1 MGGSLDGDDKQEVQH
16 RLQPCESHSG
26 ASEMTMVESSMKITH
41 ASTLNDAALV
51 SALTRL
57 ARTEREATV
66 ALIVHLAEFD
76 SRRLYAG
83 LGFQSTWAYCMEV
96 LRLSE
101 DATCNR
107 IETARMARKYP
118 VVLDMLDTGTLSPT
132 TARLLAKRLTD
143 ENVEVLLAEASGKSK
158 RQVEE
163 ILARHFPESDVRA
176 SVRKVS
182 GSGPAPALVL
192 AESESRM
199 DNGSPSAFSSG
210 PTAPAPVVSSAP
222 RPIVRPLAPERY
234 EIRFTASAETRE
246 KLRLAQDLLG
256 HAVPTGDL
264 AQVFDRALNVL
275 VEELVKRKF
284 AATERPRR
292 SRGQSDDSRN
302 IPAEVKRKAF
312 VRDGGCCAF
321 VSPDG
326 RRCGSK
332 RFLEFHHLEPYG
344 VGGKPTVDNIQLRC
358 GVHNRYEAELFYG
371 PGKRHGGGDQVRE
384 AEAAYRCATEF
395 TRPGTGETSTAHIAG
410 ESTA

>member
-1 MGGSLDGDDKQEVQH
+1 
-16 RLQPCESHSG
+16 
-26 ASEMTMVESSMKITH
+26 MTMLENSMKITH

-76 SRRLYAG
+76 SRRLHAG

-118 VVLDMLDTGTLSPT
+118 VVLDMLETGTLSPT

-143 ENVEVLLAEASGKSK
+143 ENVEVLLAEAAGKSK

-182 GSGPAPALVL
+182 GSGAVPVAAQETPLPVFAL
-192 AESESRM
+192 SES
-199 DNGSPSAFSSG
+199 GTSSAATSASSSA
-210 PTAPAPVVSSAP
+210 PTAPAPVLAVAP
-222 RPIVRPLAPERY
+222 RPVVRPLAPERY
-234 EIRFTASAETRE
+234 EIRFTVSAETCE

-256 HAVPTGDL
+256 HSVPSGDL

-284 AATERPRR
+284 AATQRPRR
-292 SRGQSDDSRN
+292 SCGQSNDSRN

-332 RFLEFHHLEPYG
+332 RFLEFHHVEPYG

-371 PGKRHGGGDQVRE
+371 PRKRHVGGDQIGE
-384 AEAAYRCATEF
+384 GAAVYGCATEF
-395 TRPGTGETSTAHIAG
+395 TRPGTGERSTACVAG

>member
-1 MGGSLDGDDKQEVQH
+1 
-16 RLQPCESHSG
+16 
-26 ASEMTMVESSMKITH
+26 MTMVERSMKITH
-41 ASTLNDAALV
+41 ATTLNDAALI

-118 VVLDMLDTGTLSPT
+118 VVLDMLETGTLSPT

-143 ENVEVLLAEASGKSK
+143 ENVEVLLAEASGKTK

-182 GSGPAPALVL
+182 GARAMATTAPETRPPVFAL
-192 AESESRM
+192 SEG
-199 DNGSPSAFSSG
+199 GSSSASTSTSSSA
-210 PTAPAPVVSSAP
+210 PTAPAPVLAVAP
-222 RPIVRPLAPERY
+222 RPVVRPLAPERY
-234 EIRFTASAETRE
+234 EIRFTASAETCE
-246 KLRLAQDLLG
+246 TLRLAQDLLG

>member
-1 MGGSLDGDDKQEVQH
+1 
-16 RLQPCESHSG
+16 
-26 ASEMTMVESSMKITH
+26 
-41 ASTLNDAALV
+41 
-51 SALTRL
+51 
-57 ARTEREATV
+57 
-66 ALIVHLAEFD
+66 
-76 SRRLYAG
+76 
-83 LGFQSTWAYCMEV
+83 
-96 LRLSE
+96 
-101 DATCNR
+101 
-107 IETARMARKYP
+107 
-118 VVLDMLDTGTLSPT
+118 MLETGTLSPT
-132 TARLLAKRLTD
+132 TARLLARRLTD
-143 ENVEVLLAEASGKSK
+143 ENVEVLLAEAAGKSK

-163 ILARHFPESDVRA
+163 MLARHFPESDVRA

-182 GSGPAPALVL
+182 GARAMPTTRPETPPPVL
-192 AESESRM
+192 ALSER
-199 DNGSPSAFSSG
+199 GSSSAPTSASSNA
-210 PTAPAPVVSSAP
+210 PTAPAPVRAVVP
-222 RPIVRPLAPERY
+222 RPVVRPLAPERY
-234 EIRFTASAETRE
+234 EIHFTASAATCET
-246 KLRLAQDLLG
+246 LRLAQDLLG
-256 HAVPTGDL
+256 HAVPSGDL

-284 AATERPRR
+284 AATERPRP

-344 VGGKPTVDNIQLRC
+344 VGGKPTVDNVQLRC

-384 AEAAYRCATEF
+384 AEAADRCATEF
-395 TRPGTGETSTAHIAG
+395 TRPGTGGRSRAYVAG

>member
-1 MGGSLDGDDKQEVQH
+1 
-16 RLQPCESHSG
+16 
-26 ASEMTMVESSMKITH
+26 MVESSMKITH

-107 IETARMARKYP
+107 IETARLARKYP
-118 VVLDMLDTGTLSPT
+118 VVLDMLETGTLSPT
-132 TARLLAKRLTD
+132 TARLLARRLTD

-163 ILARHFPESDVRA
+163 ILARHFPGSDVRA

-182 GSGPAPALVL
+182 GSGPAPVAAQETPSPAPAL

-199 DNGSPSAFSSG
+199 DKGSPSAFSSG
-210 PTAPAPVVSSAP
+210 PTAPAPVVSAAP

-246 KLRLAQDLLG
+246 KLRFAQDLLG
-256 HAVPTGDL
+256 HAVPGGDL

-344 VGGKPTVDNIQLRC
+344 VGGKPTADNIQLRC

-371 PGKRHGGGDQVRE
+371 PSKRHGGGDQVRE
-384 AEAAYRCATEF
+384 DAAAYRCATQF
-395 TRPGTGETSTAHIAG
+395 TRPGTGERSRACVAG

>member
-1 MGGSLDGDDKQEVQH
+1 
-16 RLQPCESHSG
+16 
-26 ASEMTMVESSMKITH
+26 
-41 ASTLNDAALV
+41 
-51 SALTRL
+51 
-57 ARTEREATV
+57 
-66 ALIVHLAEFD
+66 
-76 SRRLYAG
+76 
-83 LGFQSTWAYCMEV
+83 MEI

-118 VVLDMLDTGTLSPT
+118 AVLDMLETGTLSPT
-132 TARLLAKRLTD
+132 TARLLARRLTD
-143 ENVEVLLAEASGKSK
+143 ENHEVLLAEASGKSK

-163 ILARHFPESDVRA
+163 MLARHFPESDVRA
-176 SVRKVS
+176 SVHKVS
-182 GSGPAPALVL
+182 GARAMPTTRPETPPPVL
-192 AESESRM
+192 ALSER
-199 DNGSPSAFSSG
+199 GSSSASASSNA
-210 PTAPAPVVSSAP
+210 PTAPAPVRAVAP
-222 RPIVRPLAPERY
+222 RPVVRPLAPERY
-234 EIRFTASAETRE
+234 EIRFTVSAETRE
-246 KLRLAQDLLG
+246 TLRLAQDLLG
-256 HAVPTGDL
+256 HAVPSGDL

-284 AATERPRR
+284 AATKRPRR

-302 IPAEVKRKAF
+302 VPAEVKRKAF
-312 VRDGGCCAF
+312 VRDGGCCGF

-371 PGKRHGGGDQVRE
+371 PGKRDGGSDHLRE

-395 TRPGTGETSTAHIAG
+395 TRPGTGETSGAYVAG
-410 ESTA
+410 DSTA

>member
-1 MGGSLDGDDKQEVQH
+1 MRWFLDGEGKHEVPH
-16 RLQPCESHSG
+16 RLRPCECHPG
-26 ASEMTMVESSMKITH
+26 ASEMTMVENSMKITH

-83 LGFQSTWAYCMEV
+83 LGFQSTWAYCMEI

-118 VVLDMLDTGTLSPT
+118 VVLDMLETGTLSPT

-182 GSGPAPALVL
+182 DSGAATSASSSAP
-192 AESESRM
+192 
-199 DNGSPSAFSSG
+199 
-210 PTAPAPVVSSAP
+210 TTPAPVLAVAP
-222 RPIVRPLAPERY
+222 RPVVRPLAPERY
-234 EIRFTASAETRE
+234 EIRFTASAETCE

-256 HAVPTGDL
+256 HAVPSGDL

-284 AATERPRR
+284 AATQRPRR
-292 SRGQSDDSRN
+292 SCGQSDDSRN
-302 IPAEVKRKAF
+302 IPADVKRKAF

-326 RRCGSK
+326 RRCASK
-332 RFLEFHHLEPYG
+332 RFLEFHHVEPYG

-371 PGKRHGGGDQVRE
+371 PRKRHVGGDQVGE
-384 AEAAYRCATEF
+384 GAAVYGCATEF
-395 TRPGTGETSTAHIAG
+395 TRPGTGERSTAYVAG

>member
-1 MGGSLDGDDKQEVQH
+1 
-16 RLQPCESHSG
+16 
-26 ASEMTMVESSMKITH
+26 MTMVENSMKITH
-41 ASTLNDAALV
+41 PSTLNDAALV
-51 SALTRL
+51 SILTRL

-66 ALIVHLAEFD
+66 TLIVHLAEFD

-83 LGFQSTWAYCMEV
+83 LGFQSTWAYCREV

-118 VVLDMLDTGTLSPT
+118 AVLDMLETGTLSPT

-143 ENVEVLLAEASGKSK
+143 ENHEVLLAEVSGKSK

-182 GSGPAPALVL
+182 GAVPVAVSETPPPVLAL
-192 AESESRM
+192 AESGSS
-199 DNGSPSAFSSG
+199 GASPSASSSA
-210 PTAPAPVVSSAP
+210 PTAPAPILAVAP

-344 VGGKPTVDNIQLRC
+344 VDGKPTVDNIQLRC
-358 GVHNRYEAELFYG
+358 GVHNRYEAGLFYG

-395 TRPGTGETSTAHIAG
+395 TRPGTGERSRAYVAG

>member
-1 MGGSLDGDDKQEVQH
+1 
-16 RLQPCESHSG
+16 
-26 ASEMTMVESSMKITH
+26 MKITH
-41 ASTLNDAALV
+41 ASTLDNAALV

-57 ARTEREATV
+57 AGHEREATV

-83 LGFQSTWAYCMEV
+83 LGFPSLWAYCMEV

-118 VVLDMLDTGTLSPT
+118 VVLDMLEKGTLSPT
-132 TARLLAKRLTD
+132 TARLLAQRLTD
-143 ENVEVLLAEASGKSK
+143 ENHEAVLAEASGKSK

-163 ILARHFPESDVRA
+163 ILARRFPQSDVRA

-182 GSGPAPALVL
+182 SSGTVPVAAQETSPPARALAESGSSMDSPWTSPSSGAPTAAAPALSV
-192 AESESRM
+192 
-199 DNGSPSAFSSG
+199 
-210 PTAPAPVVSSAP
+210 AP
-222 RPIVRPLAPERY
+222 RSIVRPLAPERY
-234 EIRFTASAETRE
+234 EIRFTASADTGD

-256 HAVPTGDL
+256 HAVPSGDL
-264 AQVFDRALNVL
+264 DQVFNRALTVL
-275 VEELVKRKF
+275 VDELAKRKF
-284 AATERPRR
+284 AATERPRP

-302 IPAEVKRKAF
+302 IPAEVKRKVF
-312 VRDGGCCAF
+312 VRDRGSCAF
-321 VSPDG
+321 VSPSG

-332 RFLEFHHLEPYG
+332 RFLEFHHIEPYG
-344 VGGKPTVDNIQLRC
+344 TGGKPTVDNIQLRC

-384 AEAAYRCATEF
+384 ARAVYRCATEF
-395 TRPGTGETSTAHIAG
+395 TRPGTGERSRACLAG

>member
-1 MGGSLDGDDKQEVQH
+1 M
-16 RLQPCESHSG
+16 
-26 ASEMTMVESSMKITH
+26 
-41 ASTLNDAALV
+41 
-51 SALTRL
+51 
-57 ARTEREATV
+57 

-76 SRRLYAG
+76 SRRLHAG
-83 LGFQSTWAYCMEV
+83 LGFQSTWAYCMEI
-96 LRLSE
+96 LRLSA

-118 VVLDMLDTGTLSPT
+118 AVLDMLETGTLSPT

-182 GSGPAPALVL
+182 GSGPAAVAAPETPSPALVL

-199 DNGSPSAFSSG
+199 DDGSPSAFSSG
-210 PTAPAPVVSSAP
+210 PTAPAPVVSAAP
-222 RPIVRPLAPERY
+222 RPVVRPLAPERY
-234 EIRFTASAETRE
+234 EIRFTASAETCE

-256 HAVPTGDL
+256 HAVPSGDL

-275 VEELVKRKF
+275 VEELLKRKF
-284 AATERPRR
+284 AATQRPRP

-312 VRDGGCCAF
+312 VRDGGGCAF

-344 VGGKPTVDNIQLRC
+344 VGGKPSVDNIQLRC

-384 AEAAYRCATEF
+384 AEASYRCATEF
-395 TRPGTGETSTAHIAG
+395 TRPGTGERSTAYVAG

>member
-1 MGGSLDGDDKQEVQH
+1 
-16 RLQPCESHSG
+16 
-26 ASEMTMVESSMKITH
+26 MTMVESSMKITH
-41 ASTLNDAALV
+41 AFTLNDAALV

-118 VVLDMLDTGTLSPT
+118 VVLDMLETGTLSPT

-143 ENVEVLLAEASGKSK
+143 ENHEVLLAEASGKSK

-182 GSGPAPALVL
+182 GAVPVAVSEAPPPVL
-192 AESESRM
+192 ALAERV
-199 DNGSPSAFSSG
+199 GSASTSASA
-210 PTAPAPVVSSAP
+210 TAPTGPPPLLAVAP
-222 RPIVRPLAPERY
+222 RPIVRPLGPERY
-234 EIRFTASAETRE
+234 EIRFTASAETCE

-256 HAVPTGDL
+256 HAVPSGDL
-264 AQVFDRALNVL
+264 VQVFDRALNVL

-284 AATERPRR
+284 AATERPRPG
-292 SRGQSDDSRN
+292 RGQSDDSRN
-302 IPAEVKRKAF
+302 VPAEVKRKAF
-312 VRDGGCCAF
+312 VRDGGCCGF

-371 PGKRHGGGDQVRE
+371 PGKRDGGSDHLRE

-395 TRPGTGETSTAHIAG
+395 TRPGTGETSGSCVAG